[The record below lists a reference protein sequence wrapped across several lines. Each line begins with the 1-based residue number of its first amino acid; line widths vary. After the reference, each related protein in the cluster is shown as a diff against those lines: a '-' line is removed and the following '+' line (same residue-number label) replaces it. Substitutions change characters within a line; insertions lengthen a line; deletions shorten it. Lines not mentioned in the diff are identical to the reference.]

1 LVIGSIAGRQSPKAV
16 RELYW
21 LQSVREPG
29 KMYTLLASVATTAI
43 AWIVLG
49 LLAAFVVTIVG
60 SRLLGARR
68 GWLQM
73 TVAGVVGW
81 TAGVISAGALTGW
94 RWDSAAM
101 VIAAFAFGTLCT
113 MLVALGMDL
122 LSPPGSLP
130 RGQAAGLVTF
140 RNPIRHISA
149 QVRVL
154 RRYRSVLKAARHNG
168 LAMMGPG
175 DDSFPERLRKTLEDA
190 GGMFVKLG
198 QVAST
203 RGDLLPPAWCE
214 ELARLRTKASPLPEE
229 TMRPWINANLGSDAS
244 ETFHDFDWRPLGSAS
259 IAQVYKA
266 TLGDGTPVI
275 VKVQR
280 PGMQEVVATDGA
292 AMLQLAGLVERS
304 TVTGVAVRPRDLMID
319 FLDNIRQELDFR
331 IEAANAVELATALSA
346 SEGVRVPLVYP
357 ELSSE
362 KILVQER
369 IQGVSVTDR
378 DTLREWNI
386 EPRRLAQRLFNS
398 FSSQIFDAGL
408 FHADP
413 HPGNILVQ
421 QDDTIV
427 LIDLGAVGRLARGQ
441 RSHVLTMLTAA
452 ASGDV
457 RGLRGALFEVASV
470 EEIGNTRELEFAL
483 EDLLAR
489 AVRSGRGFS
498 VESFQD
504 LVVLVGH
511 FGIRMPKWF
520 GTLIRTLLTLEGTLR
535 SIDADFSLVE
545 AAQRSS
551 GARKNTL
558 PGISS
563 LRDVLS
569 EEAMAQLPRLQ
580 RLPERVDDLLGQVVR
595 GELSARVSLFTRP
608 RDEQLLR
615 TLANRLATS
624 IICASLG
631 IGSVILLGVGVG
643 PKVTSTV
650 TLNEVLGYIGMAA
663 AAILAMRIVAGV
675 VREE

>member
-1 LVIGSIAGRQSPKAV
+1 
-16 RELYW
+16 
-21 LQSVREPG
+21 
-29 KMYTLLASVATTAI
+29 MHTLLASVATTAI
-43 AWIVLG
+43 AWIFLG
-49 LLAAFVVTIVG
+49 LLAALVVTVVG

-73 TVAGVVGW
+73 AVAGVIGW
-81 TAGVISAGALTGW
+81 TAGVVSAGALTGW

-101 VIAAFAFGTLCT
+101 VVASFAFGTLCT

-122 LSPPGSLP
+122 LSPVGSLP

-140 RNPIRHISA
+140 RNPIRYISA
-149 QVRVL
+149 QVSVL

-168 LAMMGPG
+168 LATIGPG
-175 DDSFPERLRKTLEDA
+175 DDSFPQRLRKTLEDA

-214 ELARLRTKASPLPEE
+214 ELARLRTKASPLPDE
-229 TMRPWINANLGSDAS
+229 TMRPWLNANLGSDAA
-244 ETFHDFDWRPLGSAS
+244 ETFSDFDWRPLGSAS
-259 IAQVYKA
+259 IAQVYRA

-280 PGMQEVVATDGA
+280 PGMDEVVATDGA
-292 AMLQLAGLVERS
+292 AMLQLAGLVERT

-319 FLDNIRQELDFR
+319 FLDNIREELDFR
-331 IEAANAVELATALSA
+331 IEAGNAAELATSLPTG
-346 SEGVRVPLVYP
+346 EGVRVPRVYR
-357 ELSSE
+357 EFSSE
-362 KILVQER
+362 RVLIQER
-369 IQGVSVTDR
+369 IEGVSVTDR
-378 DTLREWNI
+378 DTLREWTI

-398 FSSQIFDAGL
+398 FSSQIFDTGL

-421 QDDTIV
+421 QDETIV
-427 LIDLGAVGRLARGQ
+427 LIDLGAVGRLTRGQ
-441 RSHVLTMLTAA
+441 RSNVLSMLTAA

-457 RGLRGALFEVASV
+457 RGLRAALFEVASV
-470 EEIGNTRELEFAL
+470 EEMGNARELEFAL
-483 EDLLAR
+483 EDLLSR
-489 AVRSGRGFS
+489 AVRSGKGFS
-498 VESFQD
+498 VQSFQD
-504 LVVLVGH
+504 LVVLVGQ

-545 AAQRSS
+545 AAQRSA
-551 GARKNTL
+551 GAREHAL
-558 PGISS
+558 PSISS

-580 RLPERVDDLLGQVVR
+580 RLPERIDDLLGQVVR
-595 GELSARVSLFTRP
+595 GELSTRVSLFARP

-615 TLANRLATS
+615 TLVNRLTTS

-643 PKVTSTV
+643 PKVTASV
-650 TLNEVLGYIGMAA
+650 PLNEVLGYIGLASAA
-663 AAILAMRIVAGV
+663 VLAMRIVAGV